1 MRTLADHVFVLHN
14 GRLLAQGSV
23 ADIQANDQ
31 VKAIYVG
38 SEK

>member
-1 MRTLADHVFVLHN
+1 MLHN

-23 ADIQANDQ
+23 AEIQANEA